1 MNTRIVPGAIVILT
15 IVSFMTEASSQ
26 VVPPQDSLAA
36 ISDSLIRRIDHETYM
51 IGSVRFNKR
60 TKEASVPGR
69 VNQTEGMIE
78 YLAVTPTGKT
88 HESILT
94 LETQPLH
101 VQTALLLL
109 GANFGGNLR
118 FQGDT
123 AAPAGDTLQIYIAW
137 KAENGDSVVRA
148 ASDLVYDATSKKT
161 MPKVGWVFTGSML
174 NQGRYMADMEGSI
187 IATYSDPVAILN
199 NPLEGRITNGYR
211 EQPAYLA
218 NKEILPEKGKEIY
231 LIIRR

>member
-1 MNTRIVPGAIVILT
+1 MNTRIIPSALVVLT
-15 IVSFMTEASSQ
+15 LFMFMTEVSSQ
-26 VVPPQDSLAA
+26 VVPAQDSFAVR
-36 ISDSLIRRIDHETYM
+36 SDSLIRRIDHETYM

-60 TKEASVPGR
+60 TKEVSVPGR

-78 YLAVTPTGKT
+78 YLAVTPSGKT

-94 LETQPLH
+94 LEAQPLH
-101 VQTALLLL
+101 IQTALLLL

-123 AAPAGDTLQIYIAW
+123 SAPTGDTLQIYVAW
-137 KAENGDSVVRA
+137 KGENGDSVVRT
-148 ASDLVYDATSKKT
+148 ASDLVYDATLKKT
-161 MPKVGWVFTGSML
+161 MPKSGWIFTGSML
-174 NQGRYMADMEGSI
+174 TQGRYMADMEGSI